1 MFKNAKQ
8 QIDILIHDLIRKGS
22 LTEREIQI
30 GRDCYIIGMRG
41 REKEIL
47 NNRKL
52 FEEKDD
58 DEKRQRGNMN
68 AIRNCGSMAFHK
80 KWMEKS

>member
-1 MFKNAKQ
+1 MFRNAKQ

-30 GRDCYIIGMRG
+30 GRDCYLIGKIT
-41 REKEIL
+41 REQEIL

-52 FEEKDD
+52 FEGKDED
-58 DEKRQRGNMN
+58 GK
-68 AIRNCGSMAFHK
+68 
-80 KWMEKS
+80 

>member
-1 MFKNAKQ
+1 MFRNAKQ

-30 GRDCYIIGMRG
+30 GRDCYLIGKIA
-41 REKEIL
+41 REQEIL

-52 FEEKDD
+52 FEEKDND
-58 DEKRQRGNMN
+58 
-68 AIRNCGSMAFHK
+68 
-80 KWMEKS
+80 

>member
-1 MFKNAKQ
+1 MFRNAKQ

-30 GRDCYIIGMRG
+30 GRDCYLLGKLA
-41 REKEIL
+41 REQEIL

-52 FEEKDD
+52 FEGKDE
-58 DEKRQRGNMN
+58 DEK
-68 AIRNCGSMAFHK
+68 
-80 KWMEKS
+80 

>member
-1 MFKNAKQ
+1 MFRNAKQ

-30 GRDCYIIGMRG
+30 GRDCYLIGKIT
-41 REKEIL
+41 REQEIL

-52 FEEKDD
+52 FEGKDD
-58 DEKRQRGNMN
+58 DET
-68 AIRNCGSMAFHK
+68 
-80 KWMEKS
+80 

>member
-1 MFKNAKQ
+1 MFRNAKQ

-30 GRDCYIIGMRG
+30 GRDCYLIGKIT
-41 REKEIL
+41 REQEIL

-52 FEEKDD
+52 FEEKDE
-58 DEKRQRGNMN
+58 DEK
-68 AIRNCGSMAFHK
+68 
-80 KWMEKS
+80 

>member
-30 GRDCYIIGMRG
+30 GRDCYLIGKIT
-41 REKEIL
+41 REQEIL

-52 FEEKDD
+52 FEEKDND
-58 DEKRQRGNMN
+58 
-68 AIRNCGSMAFHK
+68 
-80 KWMEKS
+80 

>member
-1 MFKNAKQ
+1 MFRNAKQ

-30 GRDCYIIGMRG
+30 GRDCYLRGMIA
-41 REKEIL
+41 REQEIL

-52 FEEKDD
+52 FEEKDE
-58 DEKRQRGNMN
+58 DEK
-68 AIRNCGSMAFHK
+68 
-80 KWMEKS
+80 

>member
-1 MFKNAKQ
+1 MFRNAKQ

-30 GRDCYIIGMRG
+30 GRDCYLIGMIA
-41 REKEIL
+41 REQEIL

-52 FEEKDD
+52 FEGKDED
-58 DEKRQRGNMN
+58 DK
-68 AIRNCGSMAFHK
+68 
-80 KWMEKS
+80 

>member
-1 MFKNAKQ
+1 MFRNAKQ

-30 GRDCYIIGMRG
+30 GRDCYLIGMIA
-41 REKEIL
+41 REQEIL

-52 FEEKDD
+52 FEGKDE
-58 DEKRQRGNMN
+58 DET
-68 AIRNCGSMAFHK
+68 
-80 KWMEKS
+80 

>member
-1 MFKNAKQ
+1 MFRNAKQ

-30 GRDCYIIGMRG
+30 GRDCYMIGKIA
-41 REKEIL
+41 REQEIL

-52 FEEKDD
+52 FEGKDD
-58 DEKRQRGNMN
+58 DEK
-68 AIRNCGSMAFHK
+68 
-80 KWMEKS
+80 

>member
-8 QIDILIHDLIRKGS
+8 QIDILIHDLIRKGI

-30 GRDCYIIGMRG
+30 GRDCYLIGMIA
-41 REKEIL
+41 REQEIL

-52 FEEKDD
+52 VEEEDE
-58 DEKRQRGNMN
+58 DEK
-68 AIRNCGSMAFHK
+68 
-80 KWMEKS
+80 

>member
-30 GRDCYIIGMRG
+30 GRDCYIIGMIA
-41 REKEIL
+41 REQEIL

-58 DEKRQRGNMN
+58 DEK
-68 AIRNCGSMAFHK
+68 
-80 KWMEKS
+80 

>member
-30 GRDCYIIGMRG
+30 GRDCYLIGMIA
-41 REKEIL
+41 REQEIL

-52 FEEKDD
+52 FEEKDED
-58 DEKRQRGNMN
+58 DK
-68 AIRNCGSMAFHK
+68 
-80 KWMEKS
+80 